1 MNWWKWGCILSLLA
15 FEGAR
20 EIIVMQD
27 KRARFHQTSQIL
39 TLEGYTEASGQW
51 LRTDGGEALVP
62 QLVRFQCDESRK
74 ECIGAATMDL
84 SGTVMHPEIDRFHAT
99 FSDGIISFT
108 DDAPVCV
115 VTKYRIDTRL
125 EKAFAVREKRKNPDK
140 PLLGSCDTLEERME
154 MTLGSSRDLPQKL
167 PTEGHFVPIA
177 SVLFWLFHSPEKTAK
192 S

>member
-27 KRARFHQTSQIL
+27 KRARFHPTSQIF
-39 TLEGYTEASGQW
+39 TLEGYTVAKGQW
-51 LRTDGGEALVP
+51 LRTDGGEALAP
-62 QLVRFQCDESRK
+62 QLVKFQCDESRK
-74 ECIGAATMDL
+74 ECIGAGAMDFD
-84 SGTVMHPEIDRFHAT
+84 GTVMHPEIDIFTAT

-115 VTKYRIDTRL
+115 FTHYRIDTKL
-125 EKAFAVREKRKNPDK
+125 EKAFAVREKRKNPEK
-140 PLLGSCDTLEERME
+140 PLLGSCDNMENRVE
-154 MTLGSSRDLPQKL
+154 MTLGSSLDLPERS

-177 SVLFWLFHSPEKTAK
+177 SVLFWMFHSPQKNSK
-192 S
+192 P